1 VSHERRDGEIDADRF
16 PTPDGGPRRPVARA
30 VDRHTDAAISLGS
43 EDGTMTCDVPSGLDL
58 SALPVGARRKP
69 HRHRPNGR
77 LQAVVEV
84 PH

>member
-1 VSHERRDGEIDADRF
+1 MRTGFLLRTVGLDGRS
-16 PTPDGGPRRPVARA
+16 PRA